1 MSDCVMASAS
11 PQGRAG
17 HVMCWCRLG
26 RSIADHVEGV
36 VSDLE
41 TRSARLFCCPLRINF
56 WSVHMDNISIS
67 YVDSHSLK
75 PNRRNARTHSAK
87 QISQIAASISEFGFT
102 VPILIDADSNVIAGH
117 GRLKAA
123 EKLGLDKVPIVRL
136 EHLTREQL
144 RAYAV
149 ADNQLALNAGWDKDI
164 LRLELSELQ
173 ALDLDFDLTLTGFEF
188 AEIDLLINDCATAEG
203 PDPLDEVPKP
213 PKCPVTR
220 LGDLW
225 RIGPH
230 RLICG
235 DATEQATYA
244 TLLGEE
250 RARMV
255 FCDPPYN
262 VPIEGHV
269 SGLGKVKHREFAMA
283 SGEMSQ
289 HGFVRFLS
297 SAFDHLAAWSID
309 GALHY
314 QCMDWR
320 HITEIL
326 EAGRS
331 SYDDLKNL
339 CVWTKTNGGMGSL
352 YRSQHELV
360 FVFKVGTAP
369 HINNV
374 ELGRHGR
381 YRTNVWSYA
390 GINSFG
396 ANRDEELA
404 MHPTV
409 KPVAMV
415 ADAILDAS
423 KPKDLILDS
432 FAGSGTTL
440 IAAHKTKRRGYGIE
454 LDPAYCDVILK
465 RLAKVVGE
473 EPVHVKTGLTL
484 REIEAQRASE
494 SLEKSA

>member
-1 MSDCVMASAS
+1 
-11 PQGRAG
+11 
-17 HVMCWCRLG
+17 
-26 RSIADHVEGV
+26 
-36 VSDLE
+36 
-41 TRSARLFCCPLRINF
+41 
-56 WSVHMDNISIS
+56 MDNISIS
-67 YVDSHSLK
+67 YLDPRLLK
-75 PNRRNARTHSAK
+75 PNKRNARTHSAK

-123 EKLGLDKVPIVRL
+123 EKLGLDQVPTVRL

-144 RAYAV
+144 RAYAI
-149 ADNQLALNAGWDKDI
+149 ADNQLALNAGWDKEI

-188 AEIDLLINDCATAEG
+188 AEIDLLINDGATTEG
-203 PDPLDEVPKP
+203 PDPLDEVPEP
-213 PKCPVTR
+213 PKCPVSR
-220 LGDLW
+220 PGDLW

-235 DATEQATYA
+235 DATEQDTYA

-250 RARMV
+250 RARMA

-289 HGFVRFLS
+289 DGFVRFLT
-297 SAFDHLAAWSID
+297 SAFSQLAAWSID
-309 GALHY
+309 GALHF

-320 HITEIL
+320 HMTEIL

-396 ANRDEELA
+396 AKRDEELA

-423 KPKDLILDS
+423 KPKDLVLDA

-454 LDPAYCDVILK
+454 LDPTYCDVILK

-473 EPVHVKTGLTL
+473 EAVHVKTGLTL
-484 REIEAQRASE
+484 REIEAQRTSE
-494 SLEKSA
+494 SMEESA